1 MDLPYI
7 IKIGADLKPL
17 IYARNSEMDVIIDAL
32 LKMELFLTK
41 HSMQTIILKLLRKVL
56 VS

>member
-7 IKIGADLKPL
+7 IKIGADLKTL
-17 IYARNSEMDVIIDAL
+17 MYARNNERDVIIDAL
-32 LKMELFLTK
+32 LKMELFLSK
-41 HSMQTIILKLLRKVL
+41 QSIQIIILKLSGKVL